1 MKKELQGYIALAIVS
16 FFWGT
21 TYIASRI
28 GVQHTPG
35 IFLSG
40 VRQFASGL
48 ILVSFFLLKGK
59 KLPEWQELKK
69 ISLQG
74 NFIIVHFQWFA
85 HVVVT
90 IYQRRPG
97 IHYCCIGSIIYCIV
111 QCVDLKICKDNQMD
125 GRRFID
131 WFHRCTYDIL

>member
-1 MKKELQGYIALAIVS
+1 MKKELQGYIALVIVS

-59 KLPEWQELKK
+59 KLPEWHELKK

-74 NFIIVHFQWFA
+74 ILLL
-85 HVVVT
+85 
-90 IYQRRPG
+90 
-97 IHYCCIGSIIYCIV
+97 CISNGSLTWSLQYIS
-111 QCVDLKICKDNQMD
+111 
-125 GRRFID
+125 G
-131 WFHRCTYDIL
+131 